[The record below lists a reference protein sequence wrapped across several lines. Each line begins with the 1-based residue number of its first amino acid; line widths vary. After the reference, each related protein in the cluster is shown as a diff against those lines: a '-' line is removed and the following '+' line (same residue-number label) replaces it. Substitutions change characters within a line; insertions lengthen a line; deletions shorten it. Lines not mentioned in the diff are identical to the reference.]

1 MAGDF
6 FLLFYPIDLLLVAIL
21 TSNVAG
27 GGFIRPYLIL
37 DPIAEDFFARPNYIP
52 FNRGVARN

>member
-27 GGFIRPYLIL
+27 GGLLTYLIL
-37 DPIAEDFFARPNYIP
+37 GYIAEDFFARPNYIP
-52 FNRGVARN
+52 FNRGVAKN